1 MDEKNF
7 DLIMQFTR
15 IEWLLHR
22 YHQQNH
28 MHFGPMADPRKGQG
42 RVLAILKMQPE
53 ISQKELSYLLDM
65 RPQSLGE
72 LLSKL
77 ERNGYITRTPS
88 ETDRRVQIIKLTENG
103 AEGTVSEG
111 QEFSFDKAFEGLNK
125 EELKN
130 LSDYLHRIIKTL
142 EDQLGDETLEDRFDP
157 RRRGGNPF
165 GDRVGRYGVWP
176 DGREH
181 PGSGQFDPRLEMG
194 RGYPGNMPFEPGT
207 EGVPPDPR
215 PGKRRGRGKS
225 TGHPKDNSD
234 QE

>member
-72 LLSKL
+72 LLAKL

-88 ETDRRVQIIKLTENG
+88 ETDRRVQIIKLTESG
-103 AEGTVSEG
+103 AEASVSDG
-111 QEFSFDKAFEGLNK
+111 QEFSFDKVFEGLN
-125 EELKN
+125 EEEIKN

-142 EDQLGDETLEDRFDP
+142 EDQLGDDTLEDHFDP
-157 RRRGGNPF
+157 RRRGEHPF
-165 GDRVGRYGVWP
+165 GDRVGQHGMWP
-176 DGREH
+176 EGREQ
-181 PGSGQFDPRLEMG
+181 PGAGPFDPRFGMG
-194 RGYPGNMPFEPGT
+194 QGYPGNMPFGPGM
-207 EGVPPDPR
+207 EGMPADPR
-215 PGKRRGRGKS
+215 AGRSRGREKGS
-225 TGHPKDNSD
+225 GQPKGNPD
-234 QE
+234 QD